1 MEFETVLLDIS
12 DGIATLTLNRPEALN
27 AINMDL
33 IRDVRAAVKL
43 VNEDESAKV
52 LVITGAGRGF
62 CSGADLTSSSATP
75 DEDNKAEKN
84 MTAGERTGERMRT
97 GFNPMVQDV
106 YDARVPVVV
115 AVNGVAAG
123 GGMGFALAGDIVIAA
138 RSAKFIQVFVP
149 KLGIIPDMGNT
160 WHLPHL
166 VGRARAMGLAMLG
179 DRISAEQAEEWGLIW
194 KCADDETLMEEAMA
208 VASQLRDGPTATYRE
223 VRKAFAHAEHA
234 TLAEQLDYER
244 ERQPYLTDAPNFAEG
259 VAAFL
264 EKRKPVFN
272 K

>member
-1 MEFETVLLDIS
+1 MEFETVLLDNS
-12 DGIATLTLNRPEALN
+12 DGIATLTLNRPDALN

-33 IRDVRAAVKL
+33 IRDVRAAMKC
-43 VNEDESAKV
+43 VNEDTSARV
-52 LVITGAGRGF
+52 LLITGAGRGF
-62 CSGADLTSSSATP
+62 CSGADLTSSSAADT
-75 DEDNKAEKN
+75 DNDG
-84 MTAGERTGERMRT
+84 MTTGERTGERMRT

-106 YDARVPVVV
+106 YDCRVPVVV

-149 KLGIIPDMGNT
+149 NLGIIPDMGST

-179 DRISAEQAEEWGLIW
+179 DRLTAEKAEEWGLIW
-194 KCADDETLMEEAMA
+194 KCVDDETFMEEAIA
-208 VASQLRDGPTATYRE
+208 LASQLRDGPTDTYRE
-223 VRKAFAHAEHA
+223 VRKAFAHAEHS
-234 TLAEQLDYER
+234 TLSEQLDYER
-244 ERQPYLTDAPNFAEG
+244 KKQPSLTDTPNFHEG
-259 VAAFL
+259 VAAFK

-272 K
+272 KP

>member
-1 MEFETVLLDIS
+1 MEFETVLLDIN
-12 DGIATLTLNRPEALN
+12 DGIATLTLNRPEVLN

-33 IRDVRAAVKL
+33 IRDVRAAVKC
-43 VNEDESAKV
+43 VNEDTSVRV
-52 LVITGAGRGF
+52 LVISGAGRGF
-62 CSGADLTSSSATP
+62 CSGADLMSSSADNP
-75 DEDNKAEKN
+75 DDDG
-84 MTAGERTGERMRT
+84 MTTGERTSERMRT

-106 YDARVPVVV
+106 YDCRVPVVV

-123 GGMGFALAGDIVIAA
+123 GGMGFALSGDIVLAA

-149 KLGIIPDMGNT
+149 NLGIIPDMGST

-166 VGRARAMGLAMLG
+166 VGRARAMGMAMLG
-179 DRISAEQAEEWGLIW
+179 DRIPAEQAEEWGLIW
-194 KCADDETLMEEAMA
+194 KCVDDDKIMEEALA
-208 VASQLRDGPTATYRE
+208 IATRLKNGPTTTYKE

-244 ERQPYLTDAPNFAEG
+244 ERQPHLTDTPNFAEG
-259 VAAFL
+259 VAAFK
-264 EKRKPVFN
+264 EKRMPVFE